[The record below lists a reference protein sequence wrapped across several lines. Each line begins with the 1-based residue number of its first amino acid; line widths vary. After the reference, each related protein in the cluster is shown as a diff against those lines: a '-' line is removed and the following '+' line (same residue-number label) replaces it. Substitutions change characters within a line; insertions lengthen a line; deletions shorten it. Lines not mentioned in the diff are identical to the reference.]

1 MIKLANGIGE
11 GTMGN
16 NWFTNDCD
24 GIVFPADDIFQFGL
38 FFLVEPNFDLK
49 LIDTTLH
56 CCKGMEGVK
65 KTLCTN
71 GQMAA
76 FKSKRKQFFIKKR
89 KLAFFIKFKKI

>member
-1 MIKLANGIGE
+1 MALVKALWEIIDLLMIVMALFFLLM
-11 GTMGN
+11 T
-16 NWFTNDCD
+16 FSSL
-24 GIVFPADDIFQFGL
+24 VY

-89 KLAFFIKFKKI
+89 KLAFFY